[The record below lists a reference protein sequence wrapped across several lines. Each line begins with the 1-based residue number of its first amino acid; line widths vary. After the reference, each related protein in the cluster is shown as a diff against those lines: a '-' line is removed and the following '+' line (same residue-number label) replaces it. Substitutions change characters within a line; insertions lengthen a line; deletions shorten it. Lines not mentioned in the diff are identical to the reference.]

1 MKIKNSKYDV
11 VINMLCLIMIIGM
24 VIYLILNWTNIP
36 ENVPMHHNFSGKAD
50 RFGNKS
56 EIIILPIITVIMF
69 SFISVLEHFPQLW
82 NTGVKVTDKNK
93 EYVYRTLK
101 SMITTIKLIVV
112 CVFTYLTV
120 QTTLAIELPSMFQP
134 AFILILFGDMLFW
147 ILKLGKRQT
156 ARLGKNDFLVHT

>member
-11 VINMLCLIMIIGM
+11 AINMLCLIMIIGM

-36 ENVPMHHNFSGKAD
+36 EKVPMHHNFSGKVD

-93 EYVYRTLK
+93 EYVYRILK

-120 QTTLAIELPSMFQP
+120 QTTLAIELPSMFLP

-147 ILKLGKRQT
+147 ILKLVKINQ
-156 ARLGKNDFLVHT
+156 